1 MADEKKKRTPRD
13 ILRMV
18 FRRRLMFVLG
28 AAGFMIAALVGA
40 HQYMPLKYTGTTV
53 FRRHTD
59 PAAEERAGSFEVIK
73 RTLEHDLGG
82 RKAVKRAA
90 EELGLAQGLKRNAD
104 GSLPQESQ
112 RAFQEL
118 VQKLMKDIQID
129 WPVKHEQADLI
140 SIGFTHNKPE
150 LAQSMPDALVH
161 NYIADVYDKIKG
173 GLEKSQKFL
182 QERVG
187 EVDTRLGLAV
197 KRRIEFET
205 QHAGKLPND
214 PGVFDQEMRAIN
226 ADIDTVRRQQE
237 VAVQQRDRLKKIAEG
252 AEANPD
258 APSQVVKGPN
268 PRLAELKKE
277 LDAKKEELKGFE
289 DAVDTAVTLSH
300 MTEKHPTVQALR
312 KKIANIEKEVEKVE
326 KEIEETPKE
335 AVLQTVFG
343 KDSPAAQQL
352 EVALAG
358 VQSQVDLATRE
369 LGRLEKRRRE
379 VQAVLA
385 GYAPV
390 RQQYLD
396 TIRKCDELEDE
407 KALWQKRLTE
417 IQMAFSAEVAKRRT
431 HLEAVQNAEKQFRP
445 SSPKLLYVLGFAL
458 AGGLVFGGAIVFL
471 GNSLDRSVT
480 TPQEAAKHFDLPVCG
495 VIGEILTPWQR
506 LRRRARQWVAEPL
519 VALMLVAIIG
529 MASLNIVLW
538 LQYPEE
544 YQQWKTDRPAFIKSN
559 ATYYYQRAVQELKQF
574 P

>member
-18 FRRRLMFVLG
+18 FRRRLMFVL
-28 AAGFMIAALVGA
+28 AVAVFAIAALVGA
-40 HQYMPLKYTGTTV
+40 QYMPLKYTGTAV
-53 FRRHTD
+53 FHRHTD
-59 PAAEERAGSFEVIK
+59 PAAEERAGSFESIK
-73 RTLEHDLGG
+73 LTLEHELSG
-82 RKAVKRAA
+82 REAVKEAS
-90 EELGLAQGLKRNAD
+90 EELGLTRGFERGAD
-104 GSLPQESQ
+104 GTLTLNGEMAM
-112 RAFQEL
+112 RTL
-118 VQKLMKDIQID
+118 VEGVMKNIQVR
-129 WPVKHEQADLI
+129 WTVRSRQVDLV
-140 SIGFTHNKPE
+140 SVSFTRDEPD
-150 LAQSMPDALVH
+150 LAQSMPNTLVR
-161 NYIADVYDKIKG
+161 NYIAKVHDKIIDQLK
-173 GLEKSQKFL
+173 KSRDFL
-182 QERVG
+182 QERVS
-187 EVDTRLGLAV
+187 EVDTRLGLAL
-197 KRRIEFET
+197 KRRVEFET

-544 YQQWKTDRPAFIKSN
+544 YQQWKTDWPAFIKSN

>member
-18 FRRRLMFVLG
+18 FRRRLMFVL
-28 AAGFMIAALVGA
+28 AVAVFAIAALVGA
-40 HQYMPLKYTGTTV
+40 QYMPLKYTGTTV
-53 FRRHTD
+53 FHRHTD
-59 PAAEERAGSFEVIK
+59 PAAEERAGSFESIK
-73 RTLEHDLGG
+73 LTLEHELSG
-82 RKAVKRAA
+82 REAVKEAS
-90 EELGLAQGLKRNAD
+90 EELGLTRGFERGAD
-104 GSLPQESQ
+104 GTLTLNGEMAM
-112 RAFQEL
+112 RTL
-118 VQKLMKDIQID
+118 VEGVMKNIQVR
-129 WPVKHEQADLI
+129 WTVRSRQVDLV
-140 SIGFTHNKPE
+140 SVSFTRDEPD
-150 LAQSMPDALVH
+150 LAQSMPNTLVR
-161 NYIADVYDKIKG
+161 NYIAKVHDKIIDQLK
-173 GLEKSQKFL
+173 KSRDFL
-182 QERVG
+182 QERVS
-187 EVDTRLGLAV
+187 EVDTRLGLAL
-197 KRRIEFET
+197 KRRVEFET

-544 YQQWKTDRPAFIKSN
+544 YQQWKTDWPAFIKSN
-559 ATYYYQRAVQELKQF
+559 ATDYYQRAVQELKQF